1 MSAPS
6 LSVPV
11 SISFV
16 PAGDAGIA
24 VGDRVRIPA
33 SVGDLESF
41 RAWAHSGDYPE
52 RGGVSYLDGEIW
64 VDLSAEELV
73 THNLVKS
80 EFAFAIMS
88 ILRESS
94 IGEFIADRMLL
105 TNSAAELSTEPD
117 GMVVTWQT
125 LESGRVEAVAGKE
138 HGYVELR
145 GSPDLVLEVVSD
157 SSRRKDFVTL
167 RQMYHQADIG
177 EYWLVDVRGEKP
189 YFEILTR
196 TADDYRCEAKDEWQ
210 TSPLLGRQFRLVSRV
225 DPLGHARFGVEWR
238 EAS

>member
-11 SISFV
+11 TGSFLAA
-16 PAGDAGIA
+16 AGGIA

-33 SVGDLESF
+33 SVHDLESF

-64 VDLSAEELV
+64 VDLSMEELV

-88 ILRESS
+88 VLRENLL
-94 IGEFIADRMLL
+94 GEFIADRMLL
-105 TNSAAELSTEPD
+105 TNAIAKLSTEPD
-117 GMVVTWQT
+117 GMVVSWQT
-125 LESGRVEAVAGKE
+125 LKSGRVEAVAGKE
-138 HGYVELR
+138 HGYIELR
-145 GSPDLVLEVVSD
+145 GSPDVVLEVVSD

-167 RQMYHQADIG
+167 RQMYHQAEIG
-177 EYWLVDVRGEKP
+177 EYWLVDVRGETP

-196 TADDYRCEAKDEWQ
+196 AAKDYRCETAGEWQ
-210 TSPLLGRQFRLVSRV
+210 TSPLLGRQFRLVTRSS
-225 DPLGHARFGVEWR
+225 LQGHARFMVEWR
-238 EAS
+238 EIS

>member
-11 SISFV
+11 TGSFV
-16 PAGDAGIA
+16 PAADQGIA

-33 SVGDLESF
+33 SVRDLESF

-52 RGGVSYLDGEIW
+52 RGGVSFLDGEIW
-64 VDLSAEELV
+64 VDLSMEELV

-88 ILRESS
+88 ILRENP
-94 IGEFIADRMLL
+94 IGEFVADRMLL
-105 TNSAAELSTEPD
+105 TNAPAKLSTEPD
-117 GMVVTWQT
+117 GMVLAWRT

-157 SSRRKDFVTL
+157 SSRRKDHVTL

-177 EYWLVDVRGEKP
+177 EYWLVDVLGETP

-196 TADDYRCEAKDEWQ
+196 GADDYRAEATDEWQ
-210 TSPLLGRQFRLVSRV
+210 SSPLLGRQFRLVPRE
-225 DPLGHARFGVEWR
+225 DPTRHARFAVEWR
-238 EAS
+238 GAP

>member
-11 SISFV
+11 TGSLV
-16 PAGDAGIA
+16 PAADGGIA

-33 SVGDLESF
+33 SVRDLESF
-41 RAWAHSGDYPE
+41 RNWIHSGAYPE
-52 RGGVSYLDGEIW
+52 RGGVSFLDGEIW
-64 VDLSAEELV
+64 VDLSMEELV

-88 ILRESS
+88 ILRENP

-105 TNSAAELSTEPD
+105 TNSAAKLSTEPD
-117 GMVVTWQT
+117 GMVLSWQT
-125 LESGRVEAVAGKE
+125 LKSGRVEAVAGKE

-145 GSPDLVLEVVSD
+145 GSPDLVLEVASD

-167 RQMYHQADIG
+167 RQMYHDADIG
-177 EYWLVDVRGEKP
+177 EYWLVDVRGETP

-196 TADDYRCEAKDEWQ
+196 AADGYRAEATNEWQ
-210 TSPLLGRQFRLVSRV
+210 TSPLLGRQFRLLTRV
-225 DPLGHARFGVEWR
+225 GLQGHARFAVEWR
-238 EAS
+238 EIP